1 MSVFIL
7 AKNNPDNKNFYDEN
21 GILET
26 EQVKYYPIHAKNGKE
41 RPWKMHKVNSLKLY
55 ELYKKPWL
63 VMKTY

>member
-26 EQVKYYPIHAKNGKE
+26 EQVKYYPIHAKRKGATLENAQGE
-41 RPWKMHKVNSLKLY
+41 QPEIIRII
-55 ELYKKPWL
+55 
-63 VMKTY
+63 